1 MQRFVRGN
9 DARRRRGFSL
19 MELLIVVAIILI
31 IGAIAIPKLNTARMQ
46 AQEMAAISQI
56 RTIHQG
62 QTMYFSQFGKYAQT
76 LQELGPPASG
86 QPGPNG
92 ADLVPGDLAAG
103 LKSGYNFQMLPSP
116 TGYMVQANP
125 VAYLSTGRRSFYSD
139 NSLTVRENWGA
150 EPATPTSKEIK

>member
-1 MQRFVRGN
+1 MTWTPATEAPSQRL
-9 DARRRRGFSL
+9 RRAELFFSIFSWAFGYL
-19 MELLIVVAIILI
+19 SFY
-31 IGAIAIPKLNTARMQ
+31 GS
-46 AQEMAAISQI
+46 ISTKI
-56 RTIHQG
+56 T
-62 QTMYFSQFGKYAQT
+62 FPSCSQC
-76 LQELGPPASG
+76 ASG
-86 QPGPNG
+86 QPGPSG